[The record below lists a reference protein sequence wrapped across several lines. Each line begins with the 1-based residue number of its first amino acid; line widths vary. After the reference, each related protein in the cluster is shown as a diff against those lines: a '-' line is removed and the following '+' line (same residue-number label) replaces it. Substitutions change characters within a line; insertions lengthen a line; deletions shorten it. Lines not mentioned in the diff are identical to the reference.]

1 MSAPYFYQY
10 IDGRTSSTSPT
21 TFHSKNTALSRYF
34 QRYLLQKVMSVLEVN
49 GMPEEWDKD
58 YFLYTLLTNGFIAVI
73 NTPEYGVIPQ
83 HCTLT
88 GRNIFYQPASVLVS
102 NPLLKSPI
110 EARIGE
116 ECALIKLQPDY
127 GNVLDIVHYYA
138 DLLAITSES
147 IGVNIINSKLAM
159 VFAAEDKAS
168 AESFK
173 KMYDN
178 LTSGE
183 PAVFIDKKLKGVEGE
198 TTWETFIQN
207 LSANYIG
214 DKLIADLKQIEN
226 EFCSTIGIPNSNFE
240 KNAHVLNAEVNANNA
255 DTMALLQLW
264 LDTLKVGTNQVRD
277 LFGINL
283 TIGARTQEE
292 EVEDY
297 EISETVDSRSD
308 ELQG

>member
-73 NTPEYGVIPQ
+73 NTPEFGVIPQ

-88 GRNIFYQPASVLVS
+88 GRNIFYQPASVLVT

-127 GNVLDIVHYYA
+127 GNVLDIVGHYA
-138 DLLAITSES
+138 DLLAITTES

-159 VFAAEDKAS
+159 VFAAEDKSS

-178 LTSGE
+178 LSAGE

-207 LSANYIG
+207 LSSNYIG
-214 DKLIADLKQIEN
+214 TALLNDLKQIEN

-297 EISETVDSRSD
+297 EISEDVDSRSD

>member
-1 MSAPYFYQY
+1 MNAPYFYQY

-34 QRYLLQKVMSVLEVN
+34 QRYLLQKVMSVLEVQ

-88 GRNIFYQPASVLVS
+88 GRNIFYQPASVLVT

-178 LTSGE
+178 LTAGE

-207 LSANYIG
+207 LSSNYIG
-214 DKLIADLKQIEN
+214 TALLNDLKQIEN

-292 EVEDY
+292 EVEDD
-297 EISETVDSRSD
+297 ENSEA
-308 ELQG
+308 